1 MPEISGGQ
9 GSQLVGSEAV
19 KEAFAGLLRF
29 KWLYILLI
37 VFWGSLELL
46 DRAMLF
52 FERKRQC
59 ADFFLIASGCILLLA
74 TAIIIVF
81 LISKWLVQSKP

>member
-1 MPEISGGQ
+1 MPDISGGQ
-9 GSQLVGSEAV
+9 GGQLLGPEAV
-19 KEAFAGLLRF
+19 IEAFAGLLRF

-52 FERKRQC
+52 LNER
-59 ADFFLIASGCILLLA
+59 DNVLIFFLIASGCILLLA
-74 TAIIIVF
+74 TAMIIVL
-81 LISKWLVQSKP
+81 LISKWLVQSKT